1 MPKIVAVLCAWYA
14 YTMSCMCPII
24 NTHTHTHTSTYSPS
38 LQYCLTDKP
47 EVRSLDPFTT
57 GLQKYPITEM
67 QPVYF
72 LANSFKDAKQKLM

>member
-1 MPKIVAVLCAWYA
+1 MVCIHNVVYMYHHK
-14 YTMSCMCPII
+14 
-24 NTHTHTHTSTYSPS
+24 HTHIYLPS